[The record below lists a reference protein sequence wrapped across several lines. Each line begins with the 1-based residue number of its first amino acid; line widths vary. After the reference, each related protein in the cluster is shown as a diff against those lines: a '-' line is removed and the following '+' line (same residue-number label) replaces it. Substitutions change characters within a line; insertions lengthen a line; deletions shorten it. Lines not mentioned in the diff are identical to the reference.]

1 MQEKKMLF
9 NPEESIDFN
18 GNTGPFIQYTYARI
32 NSILNKNK
40 LELNMSSDISINKK
54 EKDLIKNILE
64 FPKVIQE
71 AAKSFNP
78 SLIANYIFELV
89 KEYNSYYQSTSILK
103 AEADSLVIF
112 RVLLSKRI
120 STNIKSGMSLLGI
133 DVPERM

>member
-1 MQEKKMLF
+1 M
-9 NPEESIDFN
+9 
-18 GNTGPFIQYTYARI
+18 
-32 NSILNKNK
+32 
-40 LELNMSSDISINKK
+40 
-54 EKDLIKNILE
+54 
-64 FPKVIQE
+64 IQE

-120 STNIKSGMSLLGI
+120 STNIKYGMSLLGI